1 MRGALRHLTG
11 GRKRDFKKEEEGLW
25 LLTCGIG
32 WRTTA
37 HRPGRRTSESDLE
50 GLKKL
55 AGLSW
60 LEMAE
65 LLGVTDRGALKWR
78 RGGRPS
84 AANLL
89 AIMEL
94 ARGVPGG
101 HELMLYGDAGAE
113 EQGRREEEV

>member
-1 MRGALRHLTG
+1 MAIEERNRTLDYRPPPWPE
-11 GRKRDFKKEEEGLW
+11 DFGE
-25 LLTCGIG
+25 
-32 WRTTA
+32 R
-37 HRPGRRTSESDLE
+37 LE
-50 GLKKL
+50 GLKEL

-94 ARGVPGG
+94 AWGVPGG
-101 HELMLYGDAGAE
+101 YELMLYGDDGPARTE
-113 EQGRREEEV
+113 RR

>member
-1 MRGALRHLTG
+1 MAIEERNRTLDYRPPPWPE
-11 GRKRDFKKEEEGLW
+11 DFGERLEDLKE
-25 LLTCGIG
+25 
-32 WRTTA
+32 
-37 HRPGRRTSESDLE
+37 
-50 GLKKL
+50 L

-60 LEMAE
+60 VEMAE

-101 HELMLYGDAGAE
+101 YELMLYGDDGGAADGE
-113 EQGRREEEV
+113 R

>member
-1 MRGALRHLTG
+1 MVIEERNRIEGYRPPPWPE
-11 GRKRDFKKEEEGLW
+11 DFGE
-25 LLTCGIG
+25 
-32 WRTTA
+32 R
-37 HRPGRRTSESDLE
+37 LE

-60 LEMAE
+60 REMAE

-84 AANLL
+84 AANFL

-94 ARGVPGG
+94 AQSVPGG
-101 HELMLYGDAGAE
+101 YELMLYGNDRAE
-113 EQGRREEEV
+113 G

>member
-1 MRGALRHLTG
+1 MATDLRN
-11 GRKRDFKKEEEGLW
+11 RMEDYRAPAWPEDFGE
-25 LLTCGIG
+25 
-32 WRTTA
+32 R
-37 HRPGRRTSESDLE
+37 LE

-101 HELMLYGDAGAE
+101 HELMLYGDAGE
-113 EQGRREEEV
+113 GEPESVETTDDTVGQS

>member
-1 MRGALRHLTG
+1 MATDLRN
-11 GRKRDFKKEEEGLW
+11 RIEDYSPPPWPADFGE
-25 LLTCGIG
+25 
-32 WRTTA
+32 R
-37 HRPGRRTSESDLE
+37 LE
-50 GLKKL
+50 GLKEL

-60 LEMAE
+60 REMAE

-94 ARGVPGG
+94 ARDVPGG
-101 HELMLYGDAGAE
+101 YELMVNGNAGA
-113 EQGRREEEV
+113 GD

>member
-1 MRGALRHLTG
+1 MDQPNRIEDYRPPPWPE
-11 GRKRDFKKEEEGLW
+11 DFGE
-25 LLTCGIG
+25 
-32 WRTTA
+32 R
-37 HRPGRRTSESDLE
+37 LE
-50 GLKKL
+50 GLKEL
-55 AGLSW
+55 AGLFW

-101 HELMLYGDAGAE
+101 YELMLYGNDGGAADGE
-113 EQGRREEEV
+113 R

>member
-1 MRGALRHLTG
+1 MVIEERNRIEDYRPPPWPA
-11 GRKRDFKKEEEGLW
+11 DFGE
-25 LLTCGIG
+25 
-32 WRTTA
+32 R
-37 HRPGRRTSESDLE
+37 LE

-60 LEMAE
+60 REMAH

-84 AANLL
+84 AANFL

-101 HELMLYGDAGAE
+101 YELMLYGNDGPE
-113 EQGRREEEV
+113 G

>member
-1 MRGALRHLTG
+1 MAIEERNRTLDYRPPPWPE
-11 GRKRDFKKEEEGLW
+11 DFGE
-25 LLTCGIG
+25 
-32 WRTTA
+32 R
-37 HRPGRRTSESDLE
+37 LE
-50 GLKKL
+50 GLKER

-60 LEMAE
+60 VEMAE

-101 HELMLYGDAGAE
+101 YELMLYGE
-113 EQGRREEEV
+113 R

>member
-1 MRGALRHLTG
+1 MVIEERNRIEDYNPPPWPE
-11 GRKRDFKKEEEGLW
+11 DFGE
-25 LLTCGIG
+25 
-32 WRTTA
+32 R
-37 HRPGRRTSESDLE
+37 LE

-60 LEMAE
+60 REMAE

-78 RGGRPS
+78 RGGKPS
-84 AANLL
+84 AANFL

-101 HELMLYGDAGAE
+101 YELMLYGNDGAE
-113 EQGRREEEV
+113 G

>member
-1 MRGALRHLTG
+1 MAIEERNRTLDYRPPPWPE
-11 GRKRDFKKEEEGLW
+11 DFGE
-25 LLTCGIG
+25 
-32 WRTTA
+32 R
-37 HRPGRRTSESDLE
+37 LE
-50 GLKKL
+50 GLKEL

-101 HELMLYGDAGAE
+101 YELMLYGDDGGAADGE
-113 EQGRREEEV
+113 R

>member
-1 MRGALRHLTG
+1 MAIEERNRTLDYRPPPWPE
-11 GRKRDFKKEEEGLW
+11 DFGE
-25 LLTCGIG
+25 
-32 WRTTA
+32 R
-37 HRPGRRTSESDLE
+37 LE
-50 GLKKL
+50 GLKEL

-65 LLGVTDRGALKWR
+65 LLAVTDRGALKWR

-101 HELMLYGDAGAE
+101 YELMLYGDDGGAADGE
-113 EQGRREEEV
+113 R

>member
-1 MRGALRHLTG
+1 MAIEERNRTLDYRPPPWPQ
-11 GRKRDFKKEEEGLW
+11 DFGE
-25 LLTCGIG
+25 
-32 WRTTA
+32 R
-37 HRPGRRTSESDLE
+37 LE
-50 GLKKL
+50 GLKEL

-101 HELMLYGDAGAE
+101 YELMLYGDDGGAADGE
-113 EQGRREEEV
+113 R

>member
-1 MRGALRHLTG
+1 MATDLRN
-11 GRKRDFKKEEEGLW
+11 RMEDYRPPPWPEDFGE
-25 LLTCGIG
+25 
-32 WRTTA
+32 R
-37 HRPGRRTSESDLE
+37 LE

-55 AGLSW
+55 SGLSW

-101 HELMLYGDAGAE
+101 HELMLYGDAGE
-113 EQGRREEEV
+113 GEQGRRGEEV

>member
-1 MRGALRHLTG
+1 MRNGTG
-11 GRKRDFKKEEEGLW
+11 PW
-25 LLTCGIG
+25 
-32 WRTTA
+32 TTA
-37 HRPGRRTSESDLE
+37 HRLGRRTFGERLE
-50 GLKKL
+50 GLKEL

-101 HELMLYGDAGAE
+101 YELMLYGDDGPARTE
-113 EQGRREEEV
+113 KR